1 VLTRIGL
8 TRVRL
13 IRIALGGGVA
23 VVLCVPLAVA
33 VAAAHGSDEVAAAQA
48 GDEVTGA
55 YASDEV
61 AAAHASDEVAAA
73 HASDQ
78 VAGAHASGEVAAA
91 HAGGEVLLSR
101 GRPAVASSVLG
112 PRWAAGDATDAGGD
126 TRWASADGP
135 GTQWL
140 RVDLGAVRTVDR
152 VRLRWESAYAR
163 TYRVQTSDDGASW
176 TTLFTTRSG
185 DGGTDDLGR
194 LHGRGRYLRV
204 LAIQRARA
212 TGGYSL
218 WDVQVYGPAGP
229 AASMTESLP
238 GGAAGLQS
246 AGKKETAL
254 ELVASA
260 ENSTLNWRREFGY
273 IEDIHDGRGYTGGI
287 IGFCSGTSDMLE
299 VVQEYTRR
307 EPRNVLAVYLPALRE
322 VDGSD
327 SHAGLDPGFPVAW
340 KVAGTDPVFQ
350 RVQEDERDR
359 VYFQPAVRLA
369 ARDGLR
375 ALGQFAYY
383 DAAVMHGVSGLRGIR
398 ASAMRKAPL
407 PAQGGDEITYLG
419 AFLDARVAAMRTE
432 EAHSDT
438 TRVDT
443 AQRRFLVASNLDL
456 TTPLSW
462 KVYGDAYRIGAS

>member
-1 VLTRIGL
+1 MPTKFVL
-8 TRVRL
+8 
-13 IRIALGGGVA
+13 GGVA
-23 VVLCVPLAVA
+23 VVLCVPLAVSA
-33 VAAAHGSDEVAAAQA
+33 
-48 GDEVTGA
+48 
-55 YASDEV
+55 
-61 AAAHASDEVAAA
+61 AAAHASDEV
-73 HASDQ
+73 
-78 VAGAHASGEVAAA
+78 
-91 HAGGEVLLSR
+91 LLSR
-101 GRPAVASSVLG
+101 DRPATASSVLG
-112 PRWAAGDATDAGGD
+112 PRWAAGDATDAAGD
-126 TRWASADGP
+126 TRWASADGA

-140 RVDLGAVRTVDR
+140 RVDLGAVRAVDR

-185 DGGTDDLGR
+185 NGGTDDLVR
-194 LHGRGRYLRV
+194 LDGHGRYLRV
-204 LAIQRARA
+204 LATQRGRA

-218 WDVQVYGPAGP
+218 WDLRVYGPAGST
-229 AASMTESLP
+229 ANVTESLP
-238 GGAAGLQS
+238 GAAAGLES
-246 AGKKETAL
+246 AGLESAGLESTGKKETAL

-307 EPRNVLAVYLPALRE
+307 EPRNVLAAYLPALRR

-340 KVAGTDPVFQ
+340 RAAATDPVFQ
-350 RVQEDERDR
+350 KVQEDERDQ

-369 ARDGLR
+369 AQDGLR

-398 ASAMRKAPL
+398 AAAMRKAPL

-443 AQRRFLVASNLDL
+443 AQRRFLAVGNLDL
-456 TTPLSW
+456 MTPLSW
-462 KVYGDAYRIGAS
+462 KVYGDSYRISPS